1 MPERSVFGSNRQIVF
16 TNHSGEGSEKK
27 GHDMKIPEDLS
38 RPSALSPA
46 ISGAFFPPSIPQS
59 FEPRL
64 PSTWPPVT
72 TPPEASFVDTLERLF
87 KEGMLA
93 ELENVCSDILA
104 RGKGGLQ
111 GRGHVIGIA
120 MMSALDSLSQF
131 AYPTERQHVR
141 IPQFVEKFFPNEFY
155 AIREELNTGYRN
167 GLIHEWFM
175 RFVAFLPG
183 SEPISIQANGSPVL
197 GLLTFKSGLTHSV
210 DRFLEALRA
219 HQELR
224 NAAAQRY
231 HTLQANTRS

>member
-1 MPERSVFGSNRQIVF
+1 
-16 TNHSGEGSEKK
+16 
-27 GHDMKIPEDLS
+27 MKVPEDLS
-38 RPSALSPA
+38 RPSALAPA
-46 ISGAFFPPSIPQS
+46 VSGAFVATGNPLS

-72 TPPEASFVDTLERLF
+72 MPPDVLFVDVLDRLF

-93 ELENVCSDILA
+93 ELENVCSDVLA
-104 RGKGGLQ
+104 HGNGGLQ

-131 AYPTERQHVR
+131 AHPAEKQHVR

-155 AIREELNTGYRN
+155 TIREELNTGYRN

-183 SEPISIQANGSPVL
+183 AEPISIQTNGSPVL

-210 DRFLEALRA
+210 DRFLEELRA
-219 HQELR
+219 NQELR
-224 NAAAQRY
+224 NVAAQRY